1 MSKAREFID
10 FWTENSIHP
19 VEQYRTAGASQDVA
33 ELRRRLVDAA
43 KGQGVSE
50 ADLQAE
56 IGEISDYIAER
67 LKAANRAE
75 RERRKSSK

>member
-10 FWTENSIHP
+10 FWTENSIHA

-33 ELRRRLVDAA
+33 ELSRRLVEAA
-43 KGQGVSE
+43 KGQDISE

-56 IGEISDYIAER
+56 IGEISDYIGDR

-75 RERRKSSK
+75 SERWKPS